1 MHARST
7 RLSCCQRQPHI
18 PSTPPGHPARCGQRH
33 QEESRAVV
41 LCPRANKAAL
51 VTPAASHEGGLW
63 PPTRHPREHCPR
75 GTAGQEGAARAGCP
89 PRALP
94 CRVPPAGWGRSPV
107 ASPTV
112 PGGPCSPGPPSQAG
126 LSSAAALQPPAM
138 LQPAGTKGA
147 RLRASS
153 CCPTHFFLGGWSQ
166 LSSAPAGVTAGTS
179 EPAGALPAP
188 PALLQP
194 RCRLGKVG
202 GSGGCQEQRGAAQPA
217 SAPAAPLRGLISVSA
232 AREGNLG
239 KYPPPVLGCAEHRSP
254 APCTIQLLP
263 RGRSLLS
270 ACPLRG
276 SRRGAKPPSVFAGGG
291 RDGCSPRER
300 G

>member
-1 MHARST
+1 MPEARGCPAARGSPTSPARPLGTQHAVASGTRRRAGLLSCVLGQT
-7 RLSCCQRQPHI
+7 KPRLSPPQPHMREA
-18 PSTPPGHPARCGQRH
+18 SGHR
-33 QEESRAVV
+33 
-41 LCPRANKAAL
+41 
-51 VTPAASHEGGLW
+51 
-63 PPTRHPREHCPR
+63 RHPREHCPR

-239 KYPPPVLGCAEHRSP
+239 KYAPPVLGCAEHRSP